1 MNNIHFHITNIGNAE
16 IDKFASRT
24 YDAIH
29 RTNGNIGDVTQIDFA
44 HLPEDFKDVDFL
56 FAGSPCQDISTAGK
70 QGGVIWTC
78 GCGLRYN
85 PLTVP
90 PEERDYCPRCHCSD
104 SIDKTRSSL
113 LIYYLEA
120 VRQLQPK
127 VTIFENVAALA
138 KSRKFSE
145 SFNDIL
151 SEIGRYGYNTYHKI
165 MNAKDYGIPQNRER
179 VIVVAIRQDVD
190 NGRFKFPEPTEMKNI
205 NDLLDDNSALFR
217 ETEDDILIDPK
228 IAPYVRANIE
238 REKEQIIRSD
248 KGIYRLTCTSGYQD
262 NAVGIKHVPALRAQN
277 PSTIALQTINADG
290 ADKYYIKRLTPVE
303 AFRFMGFTDEDY
315 RKAADVVSKSQI
327 YKQAGNS
334 IVVNVVQAVLQEI
347 FNAMPFLF
355 ENGRMFHLFSGIGA
369 FEKAV
374 NNIVDAANAEHNML
388 RCRKVENRLMILR
401 TYDEVA

>member
-1 MNNIHFHITNIGNAE
+1 MLNRHFNITNIGNAE
-16 IDKFASRT
+16 IDKFASRA

-29 RTNGNIGDVTQIDFA
+29 NTNGNIGDVTQIDFVQ
-44 HLPEDFKDVDFL
+44 LPENFKNADFI

-70 QGGVIWTC
+70 QSGVVWTC
-78 GCGLRYN
+78 GCGCKYN

-90 PEERDYCPRCHCSD
+90 PEERDFCPSCHCSD

-113 LIYYLEA
+113 LVYYMEA

-127 VTIFENVAALA
+127 VTIFENVANLA

-145 SFNDIL
+145 AFNNIL
-151 SEIGRYGYNTYHKI
+151 SELGSYGYNIYYEI

-179 VIVVAIRQDVD
+179 VIVVAIRKDVD
-190 NGRFKFPEPTEMKNI
+190 NGKFKFPKPAEMKNI
-205 NDLLDDNSALFR
+205 NDLLEDNSALFN
-217 ETEDDILIDPK
+217 ETDADILIDSS

-248 KGIYRLTCTSGYQD
+248 KGIYRLNCTSGFQD
-262 NAVGIKHVPALRAQN
+262 NAVGIKYVPALRAQN
-277 PSTIALQTINADG
+277 PSTIALQKMNVNG
-290 ADKYYIKRLTPVE
+290 ADKYYIKKLTPIE

-374 NNIVDAANAEHNML
+374 NNIVDTANAEHNLL
-388 RCRKVENRLMILR
+388 RCRRVGNRLMILK
-401 TYDEVA
+401 TYDAA